1 MIYLENV
8 SKIYDSPRGKVEALK
23 KVNFHADKGEFVVM
37 KGPSGSGKT
46 TWLLSIGGMLK
57 PSSGVVRVDDK
68 NIYSLKQNERTRFRA
83 SHIGF
88 VFQLFYL
95 VPYVNVL
102 ENIMLSA
109 GLSDDEQKQEKALDL
124 ANNLRLTE
132 RLMHN
137 PSELSAGECQ
147 RVALA
152 RALVHQPK
160 LLLADE
166 PTGSLDFENSLEVLR
181 IIELY
186 HRQGGTVMFVTHT
199 NIADSYASRIYH
211 LENGEIRE

>member
-8 SKIYDSPRGKVEALK
+8 NKIFVSPRGKVEALK
-23 KVNFHADKGEFVVM
+23 KVNFQAEKGEFVVI

-46 TWLLSIGGMLK
+46 TCLLSIGGMLQ
-57 PSSGVVRVDDK
+57 PTSGTIRIDGK

-83 SHIGF
+83 SYIGF

-95 VPYVNVL
+95 IPYVNVL
-102 ENIMLSA
+102 ENILLSA
-109 GLSDDEQKQEKALDL
+109 GLLGDEKKKGRALDL
-124 ANNLRLTE
+124 ANILKLTE
-132 RLMHN
+132 RLMHY

-166 PTGSLDFENSLEVLR
+166 PTGNLDSENSQEVLR
-181 IIELY
+181 IIEHY
-186 HRQGGTVMFVTHT
+186 HQQGGTVLFVTHT
-199 NIADSYASRIYH
+199 NIADSFASRTFY
-211 LENGEIRE
+211 LENGKIWE

>member
-8 SKIYDSPRGKVEALK
+8 SKIFESPRGKVEALK
-23 KVNFHADKGEFVVM
+23 MVNFHAEKGEFVVM

-46 TWLLSIGGMLK
+46 TWLLSIGGMLQ
-57 PSSGVVRVDDK
+57 PTSGVIRMDGK
-68 NIYSLKQNERTRFRA
+68 NIYSLKENERTRFRA
-83 SHIGF
+83 SYIGF

-95 VPYVNVL
+95 IPYVNIL

-109 GLSDDEQKQEKALDL
+109 GLSGDEKKQKKALDL

-132 RLMHN
+132 RLMHF

-166 PTGSLDFENSLEVLR
+166 PTGNLDFENSQEVLK
-181 IIELY
+181 ILEHY
-186 HRQGGTVMFVTHT
+186 HQQGGTVLFVTHS
-199 NIADSYASRIYH
+199 NIADSFASRTFH

>member
-8 SKIYDSPRGKVEALK
+8 SKIFDSPRGKVEALK

-57 PSSGVVRVDDK
+57 PTSGVIRVDDK
-68 NIYSLKQNERTRFRA
+68 NIYSLKQNERTRFRS

-88 VFQLFYL
+88 VFQMFYL
-95 VPYVNVL
+95 IPYVNIL

-109 GLSDDEQKQEKALDL
+109 GLSHDEEKQEKALDL
-124 ANNLRLTE
+124 AKNLRLTE

-166 PTGSLDFENSLEVLR
+166 PTGSLDFENSLEVLK
-181 IIELY
+181 IIEHY
-186 HRQGGTVMFVTHT
+186 HQQGGTVLFVTHT
-199 NIADSYASRIYH
+199 NIADSFASRIFH
-211 LENGEIRE
+211 LENGEILE

>member
-8 SKIYDSPRGKVEALK
+8 TKIFESPRGKVEALK
-23 KVNFHADKGEFVVM
+23 QVNFHAEKGEFIVI

-46 TWLLSIGGMLK
+46 TLLLTIGGILQ
-57 PSSGVVRVDDK
+57 PTSGVIRVNGK
-68 NIYSLKQNERTRFRA
+68 NIYSLKQNEKTRFRA
-83 SHIGF
+83 SFIGF

-95 VPYVNVL
+95 IPYLNVL

-109 GLSDDEQKQEKALDL
+109 GLSDDVKKQEKTLDL
-124 ANNLRLTE
+124 ATNLRLTE
-132 RLMHN
+132 RLVHF

-152 RALVHQPK
+152 RALVHHPK

-166 PTGSLDFENSLEVLR
+166 PTGNLDNENSHEVLK
-181 IIELY
+181 IIK
-186 HRQGGTVMFVTHT
+186 HFHQQDGTVLFVTHN
-199 NIADSYASRIYH
+199 NIADDCANRIFH
-211 LENGEIRE
+211 LENGEIR